1 MATIALKENTY
12 ELLRQVKEESKS
24 ETFDDLIRALVL
36 ARKKSQHSMFGVLKG
51 VKGEFQREE
60 LDRIN

>member
-36 ARKKSQHSMFGVLKG
+36 ARKKSQSSMFGVLKG
-51 VKGEFQREE
+51 VKREFQREE
-60 LDRIN
+60 IDRIN